1 MSNKN
6 IIEEIFG
13 NSINPNNPDFYESII
28 LSLRNTD
35 VIDINNEILNRMEG
49 ESREYLSIDSVEN
62 ENRDNLDSIL
72 PTEFLNSLTPNGLPQ
87 HKINLKIGICI
98 ILLRNLNLNNGLC
111 NGTRLIVEE
120 MKEYSILAKIITG
133 TQCGTRVIIPRI
145 NLSPSTEE
153 IPFQMIRRQFPIRL
167 AHAITI
173 NKSQGQSF
181 KKVGVYLPTPV
192 FSHG

>member
-1 MSNKN
+1 
-6 IIEEIFG
+6 
-13 NSINPNNPDFYESII
+13 
-28 LSLRNTD
+28 
-35 VIDINNEILNRMEG
+35 
-49 ESREYLSIDSVEN
+49 
-62 ENRDNLDSIL
+62 
-72 PTEFLNSLTPNGLPQ
+72 LNSLTPNGLPP
-87 HKINLKIGICI
+87 HKINLKTGICI

-120 MKEYSILAKIITG
+120 MKEYSILAKIITEDQSG
-133 TQCGTRVIIPRI
+133 SRVIIPRI

-153 IPFQMIRRQFPIRL
+153 IPFHMIRRQCPISL

-192 FSHG
+192 FGYGQLYVALSRAMSKQNLKIFITQNEKKKEKNSKIFIRKILCTEKYYKTTYILNIILYPKK